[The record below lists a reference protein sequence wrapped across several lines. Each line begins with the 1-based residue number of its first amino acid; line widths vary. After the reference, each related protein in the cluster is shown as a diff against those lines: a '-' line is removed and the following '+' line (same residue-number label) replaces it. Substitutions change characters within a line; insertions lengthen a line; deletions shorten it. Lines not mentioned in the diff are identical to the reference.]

1 MRLVKRYFFFIMV
14 MIVTISISL
23 VDYQSGKSVTTIAL
37 DSFIQMISVLPPIML
52 LLGLLDIWVP
62 RETMIK
68 FMGRDSGIK
77 GVLLAILFGSI
88 AAGPLYAA
96 FPITALFIKKGVRF
110 SNVMIFLGAWCT
122 TKIPTLLF
130 ELSALGYKYTFTR
143 MFVNLPFI
151 ILIGYLIEFILGKTE
166 LHSIYKDLKDD
177 IY

>member
-1 MRLVKRYFFFIMV
+1 MKILKRYIFFL
-14 MIVTISISL
+14 IVLFVTLIITSI
-23 VDYQSGKSVTTIAL
+23 DFNSGKSITNIAV
-37 DSFIQMISVLPPIML
+37 DSFKQMISVLPPIML

-62 RETMIK
+62 RETMLK
-68 FMGRDSGIK
+68 YMGENSGII
-77 GVLLAILFGSI
+77 GIILAIIFGSV

-96 FPITALFIKKGVRF
+96 FPITAVFIKKGVKF

-151 ILIGYLIEFILGKTE
+151 IILGYLIEGLLKE
-166 LHSIYKDLKDD
+166 EDLKEIYKN
-177 IY
+177 